1 VKRTALLAWIVWCV
15 SSCLV
20 APGSARAQ
28 AGRDLAD
35 FVQEYSADRGSVRS
49 FYDWPWSEEAFDRTG
64 ALWDEWEARLNG
76 LDFEALDRQGRIDYV
91 LMRTHLASERA
102 EQTLSR
108 ARLTE
113 MDALLP
119 FRRLVIELA
128 MSRSRMEEPTP
139 REWAERL
146 ARVESEIKA
155 VRERIDAGRKVK
167 EGDAP
172 GDALLV
178 SPVVA
183 ARAASAADALRRTLD
198 DWFRYHDGYLPEFSW
213 WVRKPHEQATAA
225 MADYAKHLRE
235 QVAGL
240 KGKDD
245 DPLIGDPIGR
255 DKLLADLASEFI
267 PYTPEEL
274 IAIAEREFAWCEAEM
289 LRASRELGFGED
301 WRAALEHV
309 KGMHEPPG
317 GQAALMA
324 DLARQGI
331 DFVKQHDL
339 VTVPELCEEAWR
351 LTMLSPQGQRTLPFA
366 AYNNQQI
373 LVAYPTDAMPHDDKL
388 MSMRGNNRHF
398 TRIVAAH
405 ELIPGHHLQGFVARR
420 ERPYRSLFRTPFLV
434 EGWALH
440 WEMLLW
446 DKGFARGPEDRIGML
461 FWRMH
466 RCARIIVSLK
476 FHLAE
481 MTTDEMIAFLVDRV
495 GHERLGAT
503 SEVRRYVGGDYGPL
517 YQVAYMIGGLQLRA
531 LHAETVGAGHMTD
544 REFHDTVLAHNAI
557 PIELIRAGIVGT
569 PLEPD
574 SSSVWRFAG
583 D

>member
-1 VKRTALLAWIVWCV
+1 MNRAVLLACVVWFV
-15 SSCLV
+15 ASCLV

-28 AGRDLAD
+28 TGRDLSD
-35 FVQEYSADRGSVRS
+35 FVQQYSADRGSVRS
-49 FYDWPWSEEAFDRTG
+49 FYDWPWSEEAFDRTA
-64 ALWDEWEARLNG
+64 ALLEEWEGRLREV
-76 LDFEALDRQGRIDYV
+76 DFDALDQQGRIDYV
-91 LMRTHLASERA
+91 LMRTHLAAERA
-102 EQTLSR
+102 EQALTR
-108 ARLTE
+108 ARLAE

-128 MSRSRMEEPTP
+128 MSRSRMDEPTP
-139 REWAERL
+139 REWADQL
-146 ARVESEIKA
+146 AKVDAEIKA
-155 VRERIDAGRKVK
+155 VRERIDAGRKQK
-167 EGDAP
+167 EGEEP
-172 GDALLV
+172 GDALFV
-178 SPVVA
+178 SAVVA
-183 ARAASAADALRRTLD
+183 ARAASAADALRRSLD

-225 MADYAKHLRE
+225 MSDYAKHLRE

-255 DKLLADLASEFI
+255 EKLLADLAAEFI

-289 LRASRELGFGED
+289 LRASRELGFGGD
-301 WRAALEHV
+301 WRGALEHV
-309 KGMHEPPG
+309 KNLHEPPG

-331 DFVKQHDL
+331 DFVKEHDL

-476 FHLAE
+476 FHLGE

-517 YQVAYMIGGLQLRA
+517 YQVAYMIGGLQMRA
-531 LHAETVGAGHMTD
+531 LHGETVGRGRMTD
-544 REFHDTVLAHNAI
+544 REFHDAVLAHNSI
-557 PIELIRAGIVGT
+557 PIELIRAGITGV
-569 PLEPD
+569 PLAKE
-574 SSSVWRFAG
+574 SGSVWRFV

>member
-1 VKRTALLAWIVWCV
+1 MNRIVLLACV
-15 SSCLV
+15 VFFVASCLV
-20 APGSARAQ
+20 APVSARAQ
-28 AGRDLAD
+28 AGRDLAE
-35 FVQEYSADRGSVRS
+35 FVQKYTADRGSVRS
-49 FYDWPWSEEAFDRTG
+49 FYDWPWSEEALDRTD
-64 ALWDEWEARLNG
+64 ALLEEWEARLRAV
-76 LDFEALDRQGRIDYV
+76 DFQALDQQGRIDYV
-91 LMRTHLASERA
+91 LMRTHLAAERA
-102 EQTLSR
+102 EQALTR
-108 ARLTE
+108 ARLAE

-119 FRRLVIELA
+119 FRRLVIDLA
-128 MSRSRMEEPTP
+128 MSRSRMAEPAP
-139 REWAERL
+139 REWADRL
-146 ARVESEIKA
+146 SRVEAEIGE
-155 VRERIDAGRKVK
+155 VRARIDAGRKKK
-167 EGDAP
+167 EGEEP
-172 GDALLV
+172 GDALFV

-183 ARAASAADALRRTLD
+183 ARAASATDALRRTLE
-198 DWFRYHDGYLPEFSW
+198 DWFRYHDGYVPEFSW
-213 WVRKPHEQATAA
+213 WVRKPHEQTAAA

-255 DKLLADLASEFI
+255 EKLLADLATEFI
-267 PYTPEEL
+267 PYSPEEL

-289 LRASRELGFGED
+289 LRASRELGFGDD
-301 WRAALEHV
+301 WRGALEHV
-309 KGMHEPPG
+309 KNLHEPPG

-331 DFVKQHDL
+331 DFVKEHDL

-476 FHLAE
+476 FHLGE
-481 MTTDEMIAFLVDRV
+481 MTTDEMIAFLVERV

-531 LHAETVGAGHMTD
+531 LHEETVGRGRMTD
-544 REFHDTVLAHNAI
+544 REFHDVVLAHNAI
-557 PIELIRAGIVGT
+557 PIELIRAGITGT
-569 PLEPD
+569 SLDRE
-574 SSSVWRFAG
+574 SGSVWRFAG
-583 D
+583 